1 MCVPPTDTRSDIVRH
16 MGFPV
21 LKTGGP
27 HLPTPR
33 TCLKLKTIPLI
44 PRKCR
49 FTNKPA
55 PILLVPALIIGL
67 YVLFFFVKNNTYEEP
82 SRAIEGA
89 FGSKAR
95 SSLA

>member
-1 MCVPPTDTRSDIVRH
+1 MIFDYAMCVPATDTRSDIVRH

-67 YVLFFFVKNNTYEEP
+67 YVLFFF
-82 SRAIEGA
+82 
-89 FGSKAR
+89 
-95 SSLA
+95 